1 MCMIPNFYSMYLHI
15 LVFLFS
21 FYLLNKPL
29 EKEKTKNHWSE
40 SLRIE
45 VQMKDRKFRFIYT

>member
-15 LVFLFS
+15 LVFL